1 LIETLEYEAIPVL
14 PPALFIMG
22 PTAAG
27 KTDLA
32 IEIAKR
38 YPVEIISVDSALVY
52 RGMNIGT
59 AKPDADILKCYPHH
73 LVDIIEPT
81 DAYSVGEFRQ
91 DALKLMAEITAKGKI
106 PLLVG
111 GTMLYFKALQQGLS
125 DLPVAD
131 PLIRERLN
139 AEAEQ
144 YGLAHLHER
153 LAKIDPVSAK
163 RIHIND
169 PQRLQRALEVYE
181 VTGKSLTELTQ
192 QREQQPLPYRVIK
205 LILSPFDRSVLHQ
218 RIEHRYK
225 NMIEQ
230 GFIDEVKKMFERVDC
245 HPDLPSIRAVGYRQA
260 WSYLSN
266 EYDNDTFIDKSIIA
280 TRQMAKR
287 QLTWLRAQDDGV
299 WFDSGEGLPLDT
311 LFYFLADQFPELMI
325 K

>member
-1 LIETLEYEAIPVL
+1 
-14 PPALFIMG
+14 MG

-32 IEIAKR
+32 IEIAKH

-59 AKPDADILKCYPHH
+59 AKPEADVLQQYPHH

-81 DAYSVGEFRQ
+81 DTYSVGEFRQ
-91 DALKLMAEITAKGKI
+91 DALVLMKDISSRGKV

-125 DLPVAD
+125 DLPKAD
-131 PLIRERLN
+131 SNIRAKLDTEIK
-139 AEAEQ
+139 Q
-144 YGLAHLHER
+144 YGLSHLHDR
-153 LAKIDPVSAK
+153 LADVDPVSAK

-181 VTGKSLTELTQ
+181 ITGKSLTELTATK
-192 QREQQPLPYRVIK
+192 EDSLPYRVIK
-205 LILSPFDRSVLHQ
+205 IILSPFNRRVLHQ
-218 RIEHRYK
+218 RIESRYK
-225 NMIEQ
+225 VMMEN
-230 GFIDEVKKMFERVDC
+230 GFIDEVKSLFENENC
-245 HPDLPSIRAVGYRQA
+245 HPDLPAIRAVGYRQA
-260 WSYLSN
+260 WAYLSG
-266 EYDNDTFIDKSIIA
+266 EYDQDTLVDKAVIA

-287 QLTWLRAQDDGV
+287 QLTWLRAQDDGT
-299 WFDSGEGLPLDT
+299 WFDSGDGLPTEDVLR
-311 LFYFLADQFPELMI
+311 FIADQCPELML